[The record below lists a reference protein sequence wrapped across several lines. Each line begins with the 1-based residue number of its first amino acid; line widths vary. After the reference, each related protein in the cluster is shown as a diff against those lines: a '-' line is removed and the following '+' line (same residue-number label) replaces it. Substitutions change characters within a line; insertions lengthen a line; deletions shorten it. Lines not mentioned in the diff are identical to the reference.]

1 VPELT
6 LTPLVSDTATPLPVS
21 VTKQNGFVDLVVPA
35 LPASGPDQT
44 RLASAPSADAFN
56 RINKDLVL
64 GTNVKSEKLQEHV
77 DFELKRMEKEGK
89 VPGAEEDA
97 EEDETKKKEEQ
108 VGGDGDVEMRD
119 AASTPTTETAR
130 KSGKSDVK
138 PAPSKES
145 KDEPMDEDG
154 LIQPQYK
161 NLVGPTTGGM
171 FSPIDVQK
179 ELKAVV
185 DRRKRIKLGS
195 SSGSGLGD
203 DYGVSGFAKPSL
215 PSVCAYTIF
224 DNGEG

>member
-1 VPELT
+1 MKE
-6 LTPLVSDTATPLPVS
+6 
-21 VTKQNGFVDLVVPA
+21 NGFVDLVVPA
-35 LPASGPDQT
+35 PPASGSDQA

-77 DFELKRMEKEGK
+77 DFELKRMEREGK

-97 EEDETKKKEEQ
+97 EEDATKKKEEQ
-108 VGGDGDVEMRD
+108 TGGDGDVEMRD
-119 AASTPTTETAR
+119 AASTPTAEASR
-130 KSGKSDVK
+130 KSGKSDAK
-138 PAPSKES
+138 SAPSKDT
-145 KDEPMDEDG
+145 KDEATDEDG

-179 ELKAVV
+179 ELRAVV

-195 SSGSGLGD
+195 SVGSGLGD

-215 PSVCAYTIF
+215 PSVCAYTVF